1 MKSFF
6 EWFQSDRVNQLKP
19 WLILGKGPSFSKRTQ
34 FDLDQ
39 YHRISLN
46 HAVRELPVRVAH
58 MIDLDVVN
66 DCGDVILRNAEFLVL
81 PWVPHVEID
90 PGRTTLESWPK
101 LTPCCA
107 TWTESSGCYGT
118 TIAGRGGSTVI
129 RR

>member
-81 PWVPHVEID
+81 PWMPHVRNRLGLHNFGELAQAHPVLRHLD
-90 PGRTTLESWPK
+90 REQRLLWYNYS
-101 LTPCCA
+101 
-107 TWTESSGCYGT
+107 
-118 TIAGRGGSTVI
+118 RV
-129 RR
+129 R